1 MPSDDRQLLGSR
13 PGVVACGWLS
23 KEGEG
28 AIARAFPSRRF
39 CCLIEGRF
47 SLEYY
52 KEVTT
57 TATSS
62 AHVNEWNLCLHSSAP
77 SGLAVGDVVVKHQ
90 GVPLD
95 GRRFVAD
102 STERPT
108 EVTVLRLKG
117 TILLAGASLTR
128 VGRDRLQVAPPP
140 QTLFDGRRGAYMLI
154 SDDEATRDDWFSAIQ
169 SHIEAAQAADAPP
182 PPAPDEAPAGSPGT
196 AQAASMPEAEAA
208 PGTSAASLGAS

>member
-1 MPSDDRQLLGSR
+1 MAPEIHRDPANFRAAAANMRCFLLQVPIQRVMPSDDRQLLGSR

-108 EVTVLRLKG
+108 EVTV
-117 TILLAGASLTR
+117 R
-128 VGRDRLQVAPPP
+128 VL
-140 QTLFDGRRGAYMLI
+140 
-154 SDDEATRDDWFSAIQ
+154 
-169 SHIEAAQAADAPP
+169 
-182 PPAPDEAPAGSPGT
+182 
-196 AQAASMPEAEAA
+196 
-208 PGTSAASLGAS
+208 